1 MTLELTREQ
10 YEALKDFDESNNF
23 DNKMKMLYGSSM
35 MGGHGEFSRQ
45 WKPLNDVE
53 REDITRA
60 IVTKD
65 YSIKKTIIE
74 QLREER
80 DTSTVYRDAAT
91 SEASEAKYQGRI
103 DALSFAIEILNKEGI
118 TQ

>member
-10 YEALKDFDESNNF
+10 YEALKNFDETNEFN
-23 DNKMKMLYGSSM
+23 DKMKMLYGSSM

-45 WKPLNDVE
+45 WKPLNDIE

-65 YSIKKTIIE
+65 YVIKKTIIE

-80 DTSTVYRDAAT
+80 DTNLIYRDAAN
-91 SEASEAKYQGRI
+91 SEVSKADYSGRV
-103 DALSFAIEILNKEGI
+103 DALTFAIGILEKEGI